1 VIDRIDAEEMGMPSS
16 LAESPR
22 RPAPHPS
29 EWLLRTYRFVGS
41 LRSLAPVLVGMFTVA
56 YFAATSDLASQ
67 KAFRADELSTY
78 KIAVMPTAGGV
89 WKAWFESP
97 DGLPPAIHLTTHLVG
112 SALGF
117 SHVTARMPDMV
128 GFWLMCV
135 CIFIFLS
142 RRVCPLLAWVGM
154 LLPVTAPAPYFY
166 AYEARGYGM
175 VLAFS
180 GAAIVC
186 WDLAQH
192 SRWRRVALFGLPIC
206 LTAAIAT
213 HLYAALVVVPLALAE
228 LTRTMERRK
237 VDWWVWT
244 GLVVVALWFLPA
256 NPVISR
262 IRRLPWVVNY
272 AVGRGLTVAQLMELS
287 LQSLAIPAAYLGLLA
302 IVCVCRDQVSGAD
315 NVTAL
320 SAREGQP
327 PVSDWVLVAGLM
339 ALPAIGWSFANL
351 VTGLLP
357 FRYVIAAVI
366 GFSLGVALLCRVA
379 IGRRPEIALLLA
391 AWMAIA
397 AAVNGVA
404 TRYEPRTTTAYIA
417 AGGGCFRLLKVWE
430 KLPPDGLPIVVSEFT
445 YFNQLHHYGPEA
457 LKQRLVFVVDRGNL
471 GAQIE
476 SMTPFFT
483 TVFGED
489 IEGLEQF
496 VRSHRSFY
504 LYDCGGPGKLP
515 IADWLLGAGASL
527 RDGGLVD
534 TPDVQLRRELYRVSM
549 PGGSAQIEVRR

>member
-1 VIDRIDAEEMGMPSS
+1 MPSP
-16 LAESPR
+16 LAETPR
-22 RPAPHPS
+22 KRPAPDPS
-29 EWLLRTYRFVGS
+29 QWLFRTYRAVCS
-41 LRSLAPVLVGMFTVA
+41 LPRLAPVLVGVFTLA
-56 YFAATSDLASQ
+56 YFAATCDLAST
-67 KAFRADELSTY
+67 KPFRVDELSTY
-78 KIAVMPTAGGV
+78 KIAVLPSAGKV
-89 WKAWFESP
+89 WRAWFESP
-97 DGLPPAIHLTTHLVG
+97 DGLPPVIHLTTHLIG

-117 SHVTARMPDMV
+117 SHVTARLPDTV

-154 LLPVTAPAPYFY
+154 LLPVTAPAAYFY

-192 SRWRRVALFGLPIC
+192 TRWRRVALFGLPIF

-213 HLYAALVVVPLALAE
+213 HLYAVLVVVPLALAE
-228 LTRTMERRK
+228 LARTMERRK

-287 LQSLAIPAAYLGLLA
+287 LQSLSIPAAYLGLLA

-315 NVTAL
+315 DVTAL
-320 SAREGQP
+320 RAHEGQP
-327 PVSDWVLVAGLM
+327 PLSDWVLVGGLM
-339 ALPAIGWSFANL
+339 GLPAIGWSFANL

-366 GFSLGVALLCRVA
+366 GFSLGVALLCRLAVR
-379 IGRRPEIALLLA
+379 RRPEIALLLA
-391 AWMAIA
+391 AWMAITA
-397 AAVNGVA
+397 AGSTIA
-404 TRYEPRTTTAYIA
+404 TKYVPRATLMQIA
-417 AGGGCFRLLKVWE
+417 AGSGCFRLLKVWE

-457 LKQRLVFVVDRGNL
+457 LKQRLVFLVDRGKF

-476 SMTPFFT
+476 SMAPFLT
-483 TVFGED
+483 TVFGEHV
-489 IEGLEQF
+489 EGLEQF
-496 VRSHRSFY
+496 VRSHRAFY

-515 IADWLLGAGASL
+515 IVDLLLGAGASV
-527 RDGGLVD
+527 RDSGLDD

-549 PGGSAQIEVRR
+549 TGGSTEIEVRR